1 MSFYVIF
8 KIILSA
14 IMTVFVLYL
23 INSYQKIGEANL
35 ACDKRFKRV
44 LQKKDVQHAKLIIVV
59 IIFALIAITTII
71 DFFAK

>member
-8 KIILSA
+8 KIIISI
-14 IMTVFVLYL
+14 IMVLFVLYL
-23 INSYQKIGEANL
+23 VNSYQKIGESNL

-44 LQKKDVQHAKLIIVV
+44 LQKKDVQHAKLIIIV
-59 IIFALIAITTII
+59 IIFVLIAITTII